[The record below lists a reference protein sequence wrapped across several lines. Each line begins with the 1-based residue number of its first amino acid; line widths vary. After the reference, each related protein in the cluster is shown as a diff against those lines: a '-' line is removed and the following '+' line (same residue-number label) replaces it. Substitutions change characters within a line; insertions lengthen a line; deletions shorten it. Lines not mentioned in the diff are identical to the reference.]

1 MLEFLIKFLSCL
13 CGYYTVLR
21 KLLYQSV
28 IEKSVIEKW
37 VHYKESNTVITKY
50 INEILLKVAL
60 NTINHPLHL

>member
-1 MLEFLIKFLSCL
+1 
-13 CGYYTVLR
+13 VLR
-21 KLLYQSV
+21 KLLYQSVIEKSV